1 MLNADPVFM
10 EKTASYFIVI
20 LKRPDGYIAVAPAF
34 PRTTAQASSARLAY
48 ARLKTLIKTELL
60 KLFARD
66 ERPPRDPVIQT
77 RTLRVDL
84 WYLRQ
89 QEELQ

>member
-1 MLNADPVFM
+1 MDR
-10 EKTASYFIVI
+10 TSSYLVI
-20 LKRPDGYIAVAPAF
+20 ITRTNSGFAATCPAF
-34 PRTTAQASSARLAY
+34 PDLIAEGRGVRVAY
-48 ARLKTLIKTELL
+48 ARLKTLIKTKLL
-60 KLFARD
+60 SAFAQSA
-66 ERPPRDPVIQT
+66 PVPRDPVVQT